1 MIDKLGQLDEE
12 YKNGDNYDPGKGY
25 EDISDL
31 LPEKQTFEYLKYRK
45 RDDEDTIRSNT
56 KKQIYDALL
65 EDEKKKRRRR
75 FK

>member
-31 LPEKQTFEYLKYRK
+31 LPEKQTFEYLKY
-45 RDDEDTIRSNT
+45 E
-56 KKQIYDALL
+56 
-65 EDEKKKRRRR
+65 E
-75 FK
+75 